1 MNRNRVPVAINR
13 LPVVIAMAGAVLAGS
28 TAPAAEPTHP
38 SWSAKR
44 QFASQ
49 VINCMRKRMAND
61 KYISYNQA
69 AKVCKDEVSRQ
80 ADGTDAGPL
89 VAADTKN

>member
-1 MNRNRVPVAINR
+1 MNR
-13 LPVVIAMAGAVLAGS
+13 LPVVIAVAGS
-28 TAPAAEPTHP
+28 VLGSGLALASDPGHP

-44 QFASQ
+44 QLVSQ

-69 AKVCKDEVSRQ
+69 AKICKEEVTRQ
-80 ADGTDAGPL
+80 ADGTDTGPL

>member
-1 MNRNRVPVAINR
+1 MNR
-13 LPVVIAMAGAVLAGS
+13 LPVVIAIAASVLGSSMALAS
-28 TAPAAEPTHP
+28 SDPAHS

-69 AKVCKDEVSRQ
+69 AKICKEEVTRQ

>member
-1 MNRNRVPVAINR
+1 MNR
-13 LPVVIAMAGAVLAGS
+13 LVIALAGTVLGGSAVFASS
-28 TAPAAEPTHP
+28 TAIAADPAHA

-69 AKVCKDEVSRQ
+69 ARICKDEVSKQ
-80 ADGTDAGPL
+80 TVGADTGPL
-89 VAADTKN
+89 VAADGKN